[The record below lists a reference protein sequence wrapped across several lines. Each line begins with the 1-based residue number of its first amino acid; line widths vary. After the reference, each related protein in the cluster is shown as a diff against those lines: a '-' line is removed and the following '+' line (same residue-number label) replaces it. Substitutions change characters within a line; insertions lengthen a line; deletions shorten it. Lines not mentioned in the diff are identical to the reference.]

1 LTSLGNQ
8 TLELYKTC
16 ELGAAPGRPLES
28 TLGDDGAV
36 THARRVDTVATSDAP
51 PLPPPSARS
60 LLLTVAGEMLGDEPA
75 GAWTNALLR
84 VFATLGVE
92 DHACR
97 QLLARSTRS
106 GWLSRVRD
114 GRAVRWTL
122 DTRGRALV
130 DEGVRRSAAFLGD
143 DRDWDGRWLV
153 LHVNVPQDRRTT
165 RKRLYG
171 GLDWLGFGNPTAGVW
186 ITPHTERVDEL
197 TRLIAALELGQ
208 TSLAMTGHAVDLGA
222 SEVELVAKAWDLA
235 ELDTAYRR
243 FLEQDTAAPEPGT
256 PDETLTAYLELLS
269 LQQRFM
275 RRDPLLPETLQ
286 PEWVGREAARRFR
299 DRRAQWSSAAHQRF
313 REIVAESA
321 PPSGRESLDKNQ
333 Y

>member
-1 LTSLGNQ
+1 VRS
-8 TLELYKTC
+8 
-16 ELGAAPGRPLES
+16 PGLPPWSGLR
-28 TLGDDGAV
+28 DDGPV
-36 THARRVDTVATSDAP
+36 THARRADPVAISAAP

-122 DTRGRALV
+122 DVRGRALV
-130 DEGVRRSAAFLGD
+130 DEGLRRSAAFLDD
-143 DRDWDGRWLV
+143 DRDWDERWLV

-197 TRLIAALELGQ
+197 TRLVAALELEQ
-208 TSLAMTGHAVDLGA
+208 TSLAMTGHSVDLGV
-222 SEVELVAKAWDLA
+222 SEAELVTRAWDLT
-235 ELDTAYRR
+235 ELDAAYRR
-243 FLEQDTAAPEPGT
+243 FLEQDDANPEPTT
-256 PDETLTAYLELLS
+256 PDEILTSYLELLN

-275 RRDPLLPETLQ
+275 RRDPQLPAALQ

-299 DRRAQWSSAAHQRF
+299 DRRAQWTTTAHRRF

-321 PPSGRESLDKNQ
+321 PPSGRESLDN
-333 Y
+333 